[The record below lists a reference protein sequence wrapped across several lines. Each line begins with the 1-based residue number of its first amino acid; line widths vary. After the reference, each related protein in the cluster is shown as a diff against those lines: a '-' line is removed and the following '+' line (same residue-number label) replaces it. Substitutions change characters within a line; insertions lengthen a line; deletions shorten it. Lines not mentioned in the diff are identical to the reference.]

1 MVDQVLVHVAV
12 DAPSHCSTATISR
25 ALSARLRVAH
35 GSYVQLS
42 ASSRRQRVFRVAVD
56 LEREETDGVAAI
68 LHVNQWPALNGENEA
83 TSSSASPLPAD
94 LSVVSPARVRVVQF
108 VELAPATLDPPK
120 LSLAMARVLLQR
132 QILHDSSGILSLRLD
147 NISYGDWRFRVYF
160 RGRQQDVNGLVGVVT
175 DETMIMFTPFAPNPT
190 SNATVVQ
197 DVGAH
202 GRALQQLLALAL
214 DPPALAN
221 ESADDARDSPS
232 FAALQPK
239 SIILHGPSGA
249 GKSTTVRLVANG
261 LGVNMLTVDCSILAT
276 PQFRLEDIFT
286 AAIRIQPAIV
296 LLEDLELI
304 FPRTLD
310 ETKYKLICRFVACL
324 DRLRASGN
332 INVAVVGNVT
342 TISALNPKIRQVF
355 EEQVA
360 IEDIAMADF
369 TTALAASRYDIR
381 SQENAML

>member
-1 MVDQVLVHVAV
+1 
-12 DAPSHCSTATISR
+12 
-25 ALSARLRVAH
+25 
-35 GSYVQLS
+35 
-42 ASSRRQRVFRVAVD
+42 
-56 LEREETDGVAAI
+56 
-68 LHVNQWPALNGENEA
+68 
-83 TSSSASPLPAD
+83 
-94 LSVVSPARVRVVQF
+94 
-108 VELAPATLDPPK
+108 
-120 LSLAMARVLLQR
+120 MARVLLQR

-147 NISYGDWRFRVYF
+147 DISYGDWRFRAYF

-190 SNATVVQ
+190 SDATVVQ

-214 DPPALAN
+214 DPPVLAN

-232 FAALQPK
+232 FALQPK

-286 AAIRIQPAIV
+286 AAIRIQPAII

-304 FPRTLD
+304 FPRALD

-324 DRLRASGN
+324 DRLRASAN

-360 IEDIAMADF
+360 IEVGVTLTYTSH
-369 TTALAASRYDIR
+369 TTSII
-381 SQENAML
+381 